1 MDLNLH
7 LRVEGSRMPPARDS
21 LTCSVPRAFLPFLLS
36 GTSSCGFI
44 CFRIGDVTCSYKRML
59 HVVLHR
65 FLTLCYLHAQACDS
79 CAFSLASPPF
89 FSGQQCISAQRR
101 AEGKFPG
108 VY

>member
-1 MDLNLH
+1 
-7 LRVEGSRMPPARDS
+7 MPPARDS

-36 GTSSCGFI
+36 GTSSRGFI